1 MGETAWGTPA
11 GECRVPLSPNLQES
25 SSAQGPAVRSR
36 PSSPS
41 SKSLRG
47 QWPRDGGC
55 GYRVRGGVLPSPVR
69 GGGSPSLCGPRQRC
83 PRNPPGAEKPDTD
96 PSPGPDAAPP
106 VSPQSVPSGP
116 GVGLAQPGHGRLFE
130 ADVPATSL
138 LVPAPSSCTKWGAR
152 LRAPLPHPGP
162 TRRRLG
168 RSPRHPGAPG
178 ATSRGG
184 APQRR
189 PLSGSAGL
197 RPSPR
202 GPGAAARGSPYP
214 RARPSEPLD
223 APGPFCLGLCGPRP
237 GPLPGRSRVLPGPL
251 AGPCPPAALLP
262 CGELGALGR
271 ALGGPRAA
279 RPGRAAGNARRPS
292 PARSGGRREGAGGR
306 EEEER
311 GGRREEGAR
320 HGGRRKTRAGS
331 ARAGAGAPGTR
342 VPAGTRAARSGAQHA
357 EKGLRRQ
364 PQVGRLGSLT

>member
-1 MGETAWGTPA
+1 MASRWGLWLPSEGRGPPLPCA
-11 GECRVPLSPNLQES
+11 G
-25 SSAQGPAVRSR
+25 
-36 PSSPS
+36 
-41 SKSLRG
+41 
-47 QWPRDGGC
+47 
-55 GYRVRGGVLPSPVR
+55 RGGALHSVDPDSAALGTRPELRSQTRIPALVQTQHPPSPPN
-69 GGGSPSLCGPRQRC
+69 PSLL
-83 PRNPPGAEKPDTD
+83 A
-96 PSPGPDAAPP
+96 
-106 VSPQSVPSGP
+106 P
-116 GVGLAQPGHGRLFE
+116 GVGLAQPGPRPAIRGRRPSHLPPGPRSFE
-130 ADVPATSL
+130 LHQVGSPAARAAPTPRPHPPAPGTVPTAPRGSRRDEPGRGSATPAT
-138 LVPAPSSCTKWGAR
+138 VGVRGA
-152 LRAPLPHPGP
+152 
-162 TRRRLG
+162 
-168 RSPRHPGAPG
+168 
-178 ATSRGG
+178 
-184 APQRR
+184 APQS
-189 PLSGSAGL
+189 PGTGSC
-197 RPSPR
+197 
-202 GPGAAARGSPYP
+202 ARGSPYP

-331 ARAGAGAPGTR
+331 ARAGAGAPRTR